1 MNKDSK
7 ITVFGGTGMLGSA
20 IVRQLNKKGFKN
32 VNAPSRKEGFDLLSK
47 EKVDN
52 YFEVYKPDYA
62 FMVAGL
68 VGGIQANNKRQA
80 DFLYQNSMMILNVLE
95 AIKNYSPQTKIL
107 YTGSTCIYPKEN
119 PQPIN
124 ENRFMMGPLEDTNK
138 GYAVAKG
145 MGIIGCQLYRKQ
157 YGINAISAMPTNLY
171 GIGDNYD
178 LESSHFIAAMIVKFV
193 NAKKNGT
200 PLQFWGTGTPRREA
214 LFADDCAD
222 ACIHLMQN
230 YDSPEIVNIGTGYD
244 HSIKEYIEIAEKVFN
259 YDGEISWDTTKPD
272 GTYEKRTDIAFLKSL
287 MPDYNPRSFEDGL
300 RTVLKEDFNIEV

>member
-20 IVRQLNKKGFKN
+20 IVRQLKKKGFEN

-52 YFEVYKPDYA
+52 YFEAYKPDYA

-145 MGIIGCQLYRKQ
+145 MGIVACQLYRKQ
-157 YGINAISAMPTNLY
+157 YGIDAISAMPTNLY

-222 ACIHLMQN
+222 ACIHLIQN
-230 YDSPEIVNIGTGYD
+230 YNSPEIVNIGTGYD

-259 YDGEISWDTTKPD
+259 YDGEISWDSTKPD
-272 GTYEKRTDIAFLKSL
+272 GTYEKRTDITFLKSL
-287 MPDYNPRSFEDGL
+287 MPDYNPRGFEDGL
-300 RTVLKEDFNIEV
+300 RTVLKEDFKIEL

>member
-7 ITVFGGTGMLGSA
+7 VTVFGGTGMLGSA
-20 IVRQLNKKGFKN
+20 IVRQLGKKEFSN

-95 AIKNYSPQTKIL
+95 AVKNYSPHTKIL

-124 ENRFMMGPLEDTNK
+124 ENRFMMGPLEETNK

-145 MGIIGCQLYRKQ
+145 LGIIGCQLYRNQ
-157 YGINAISAMPTNLY
+157 YGINAIAAMPTNLY
-171 GIGDNYD
+171 GVNDNYD

-200 PLQFWGTGTPRREA
+200 PLQFWGTGKPRREA
-214 LFADDCAD
+214 LYADDCAD
-222 ACIHLMQN
+222 ACIYLMQN
-230 YDSPEIVNIGTGYD
+230 YNDPEIVNIGTGYD
-244 HSIKEYIEIAEKVFN
+244 HSINEYIEIAEKVFN
-259 YDGEISWDTTKPD
+259 YDGEISWDTSKPD
-272 GTYEKRTDIAFLKSL
+272 GTFEKRTDITYLKSI
-287 MPDYNPRSFEDGL
+287 MPEYNPRTFEEGL
-300 RTVLKEDFNIEV
+300 KTVLKADFKIEV

>member
-200 PLQFWGTGTPRREA
+200 QLQFWGTGTPRREA

-300 RTVLKEDFNIEV
+300 RTVLKEDFNIGV